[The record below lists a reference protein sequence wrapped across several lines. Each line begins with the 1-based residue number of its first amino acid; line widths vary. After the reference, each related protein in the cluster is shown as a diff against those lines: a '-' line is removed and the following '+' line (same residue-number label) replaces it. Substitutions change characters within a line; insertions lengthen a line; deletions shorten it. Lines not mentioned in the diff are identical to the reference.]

1 MGAKDSKPIM
11 QVKKLG
17 GGMVAVPMIQ
27 PGQLAAGGGTMQV
40 KKLGGGMVAVPMIQ
54 PGQLAAAAQ
63 ASSET
68 TETIVTTS
76 PSLEEVQG
84 HVEGVA
90 SGQEKVQGQVEGV
103 ASGQEKVKGQVEG
116 VASGQEK
123 VVTFVRSNDV
133 LTSLRKTCEKLNKY
147 EEVGKKKGAKK
158 KGAKKEEYQMYNS
171 GEIVGFNLNMK

>member
-90 SGQEKVQGQVEGV
+90 SGQEKV
-103 ASGQEKVKGQVEG
+103 
-116 VASGQEK
+116 
-123 VVTFVRSNDV
+123 VTFVRSNDV
-133 LTSLRKTCEKLNKY
+133 LKSLRKTCEKLNKY